1 MGWGVRLKSREGR
14 SSIRGRRTPSS
25 VVEVLKRKI
34 QVPLRRVVRLNLVVL
49 LGLGAALLPMRQAT
63 AANTVKAAIIVDA
76 NTGGVLYSRSADVR
90 RSPASLTKIM
100 TLYILFAYLR
110 AGKITYD
117 TEFVVTPHAAGQ
129 SPTKLGLKPGS
140 TIKVV
145 DAIKALVTKSAN
157 DAAATIAEN
166 LGGTEANFGRMMTKT
181 AHKLGMKSTTFRNAS
196 GLPNKEQ
203 LTTARDMAILAM
215 HIMRDY
221 PEYYGFFETRY
232 FTYKGRKYRNHNRL
246 LFGYKGTNG
255 IKTGYTRAAGFNL
268 TASVQ
273 RGDKH
278 LVGVVLGG
286 RTGAKRDAALRALFD
301 KHWHKAS
308 RGKPSVS
315 SSLIAS
321 LLGSSSS
328 STPPPPSRK
337 PAYAMAAATPRVSPR
352 VTLASASAQG
362 DASTPGDT
370 VRASLSPNRT
380 APRSTKPT
388 RYTGTFH
395 VQVGAYTSQSD
406 AQNRLGMVQQRAP
419 KILDGHMPFTAAF
432 MRGNREW
439 YRARF
444 AGFSKSDARSA
455 CVALKR
461 MSLDCIALAAE

>member
-1 MGWGVRLKSREGR
+1 
-14 SSIRGRRTPSS
+14 
-25 VVEVLKRKI
+25 VEVFKRKI
-34 QVPLRRVVRLNLVVL
+34 QVPLRRFVCLNLAL
-49 LGLGAALLPMRQAT
+49 ALGLGATIVPLRPAT

-110 AGKITYD
+110 AGKITFD

-140 TIKVV
+140 TIKVS

-181 AHKLGMKSTTFRNAS
+181 AHKLGMKNTTFRNAS

-221 PEYYGFFETRY
+221 PEYYGVFETRY

-328 STPPPPSRK
+328 NPPPPSRK
-337 PAYAMAAATPRVSPR
+337 PAYALAATRTTMTPTAAARP
-352 VTLASASAQG
+352 VTLASAPAQG

-370 VRASLSPNRT
+370 VRASLSPNRA
-380 APRSTKPT
+380 APRGGTKPT
-388 RYTGTFH
+388 QYAGTFH